1 MTMPT
6 RRRFLT
12 LTAAALACPARA
24 EAPQVWDG
32 RALGAAARIVLTG
45 APPRHARRV
54 FAKVERALA
63 RIEAQFSLHV
73 DSALTRL
80 NRDGRLAHPGPEIV
94 ALFDLADR
102 VHRATGGAF
111 DPSVQPLWLALATG
125 GDTAAARTLVGW
137 ERVRVSP
144 EAIRLDPGMAL
155 TFNGI
160 AQGAAADRIAALM
173 RAEGFGDVLIDV
185 GEIAGLG
192 LSPRGVPWRAGIVLP
207 DGTEVGRAAL
217 RDRALATSA
226 PGGTR
231 IGSRSGP
238 GSGHILDPRGGA
250 ARWRLAAV
258 TAPSAALA
266 DALSTA
272 FCVMDRHQIDAAL
285 AAFPQARLAVLS

>member
-1 MTMPT
+1 MPT

-24 EAPQVWDG
+24 EKPQVWEG

-45 APPRHARRV
+45 AQPQHARRT
-54 FAKVERALA
+54 FARVERALA
-63 RIEAQFSLHV
+63 RTEAQFSLHT

-80 NRDGRLAHPGPEIV
+80 NRDGRLAYPGHEIA

-102 VHRATGGAF
+102 VNRATGGAF
-111 DPSVQPLWLALATG
+111 DPSVQPLWLALATS
-125 GDTAAARTLVGW
+125 GDTATARTLLGW
-137 ERVRVSP
+137 KRVRLSP

-160 AQGAAADRIAALM
+160 AQGAAADRVAALM
-173 RAEGFGDVLIDV
+173 RAEGFRDVLIDM

-192 LSPRGVPWRAGIVLP
+192 VSPYGEPWRAGIVLP
-207 DGTEVGRAAL
+207 DGTEVARATL
-217 RDRALATSA
+217 QDRALATSA

-231 IGSRSGP
+231 IGTRSGP
-238 GSGHILDPRGGA
+238 GSEHILDPRGGV

-272 FCVMDRHQIDAAL
+272 FCVMERHEIDAAL
-285 AAFPQARLAVLS
+285 AAFPQAQLAVLV

>member
-12 LTAAALACPARA
+12 LTAAAALVAPARA
-24 EAPQVWDG
+24 GTAQVWEG

-45 APPRHARRV
+45 AEPQQARRV
-54 FAKVERALA
+54 FDRVERSLA
-63 RIEAQFSLHV
+63 RIEAHFSLHA

-80 NRDGRLAHPGPEIV
+80 NRDGRLAHPGPEIR
-94 ALFDLADR
+94 ALFDLATS
-102 VHRATGGAF
+102 VNRATGGAF
-111 DPSVQPLWLALATG
+111 DPSVQPLWMALATG
-125 GDTAAARTLVGW
+125 GGAAAARDLIGW
-137 ERVRVSP
+137 DRVRVSV

-173 RAEGFGDVLIDV
+173 RAEGFRDVLIDM
-185 GEIAGLG
+185 GEIAALG
-192 LSPRGVPWRAGIVLP
+192 ASPRGAPWRAAIVLP
-207 DGTEVGRAAL
+207 DGTEIAHAAL

-231 IGSRSGP
+231 IGA
-238 GSGHILDPRGGA
+238 GSAHILDPRGGA
-250 ARWRLAAV
+250 ARWRIAAV
-258 TAPSAALA
+258 TAESAALA

-272 FCVMDRHQIDAAL
+272 FCVMDRAEIDAAL
-285 AAFPQARLAVLS
+285 ARFPQARLAALA